1 MNIPLQTFAQVVS
14 ILQRPTG
21 NGDGMEKR
29 RSSRM
34 NVEAIVHV
42 TVLASAKSPRTVRA
56 ITRDISQSGMGLVIG
71 TGANAG
77 DKLVIH
83 LPRTPHPA
91 LLMLAVVKVCV
102 EPADGVFKVGC
113 EFVKELAPDEL
124 ENLKTNGA
132 EMERIQKS
140 ILSAV

>member
-29 RSSRM
+29 RSTRM
-34 NVEAIVHV
+34 NVEAIVNV
-42 TVLASAKSPRTVRA
+42 TVLASGKAPRTVRA
-56 ITRDISQSGMGLVIG
+56 ITRDISQAGMGMVIG
-71 TGANAG
+71 TGANPG

-83 LPRTPHPA
+83 LPRTPHPP

-113 EFVKELAPDEL
+113 EFVKELTETEL
-124 ENLKTNGA
+124 NNLKTSGA
-132 EMERIQKS
+132 EIERIQKS
-140 ILSAV
+140 ILSAA